1 METVTIMSKPAS
13 AKGKKDPDLVTIC
26 VFNDELEANFA
37 KSTLESEGVDSMLSG
52 DNAGGME
59 PPLSLSQGIKL
70 IVRSEDAER
79 AEAILSSEANPS
91 E

>member
-1 METVTIMSKPAS
+1 MELVTAMKKSAS
-13 AKGKKDPDLVTIC
+13 AKAKNEPDLVTIR

-37 KSTLESEGVDSMLSG
+37 KSTLESEGIDSMLSR

-79 AEAILSSEANPS
+79 ADATLSGEAKASE
-91 E
+91 

>member
-1 METVTIMSKPAS
+1 METVTIMNKPAS
-13 AKGKKDPDLVTIC
+13 AKGKKDPDLVTIR

-37 KSTLESEGVDSMLSG
+37 KSTLESEGIDSMLSS

-79 AEAILSSEANPS
+79 AGAILSGEANLS